1 MTNSTLFFILLS
13 LVSLGGNGYLYYERL
28 EMQKQQQAQDKTLDH
43 QRSLLNSLKN
53 SVDLL
58 NQENSLISHEHKK
71 SLSEIEKLNKENAE
85 KEKKIEEVKNS
96 KTHLQTLSKRL
107 KTILRNEIKRKS
119 IEITESNGQLK
130 LGLKNKILFA
140 SGQATVNSEG
150 QEVLKRIAEQL
161 KSLKGHQILIEGH
174 TDNIPVRSGA
184 IFQDNWQLSSA
195 RALNV
200 LRQLIEQTQLPPK
213 TFQAVALGEHS
224 PLNKNDSEENRAK
237 NRRIEIRLRK
247 G

>member
-1 MTNSTLFFILLS
+1 MTNTTLFFILFS

-28 EMQKQQQAQDKTLDH
+28 EMQKQAQSQQETIDH
-43 QRSLLNSLKN
+43 QKSLLNSLKN

-58 NQENSLISHEHKK
+58 NEENFLILTDHKK

-85 KEKKIEEVKNS
+85 KAKKIEEVKS
-96 KTHLQTLSKRL
+96 SETHLQKLSHRL
-107 KTILRNEIKRKS
+107 KLILKNEIKRKS

-140 SGQATVNSEG
+140 SGEATVNTEG
-150 QEVLKRIAEQL
+150 QEILKRIAEQL
-161 KSLKGHQILIEGH
+161 KNLDGHKILIEGH
-174 TDNIPVRSGA
+174 TDNIPVRTGA
-184 IFQDNWQLSSA
+184 IYQDNWELSSA

-200 LRQLIEQTQLPPK
+200 LRQLIFQTDLPPQ
-213 TFQAVALGEHS
+213 TFQAIAMGEHS
-224 PLNKNDSEENRAK
+224 PLNKNDSVENRAK
-237 NRRIEIRLRK
+237 NRRIEISLRK